1 MNVKNIER
9 NGNKATIVVEIDKEL
24 MESGVNKAYMKARK
38 QIMVPGFRK
47 GKAPRKMIEAMYGAH
62 VFYEDGLE
70 EIFPEVYQFAVLDQG
85 VKAIGRP
92 SLEDMQI
99 SEDNLVSLTLSTEV
113 YPEVT
118 LGQYKGLEIEKAAA
132 EVTDAQVQAELDRM
146 AQNVASSETVERAA
160 EMGDTANIDFEGF
173 DNGVAFEGGKG
184 EGFDLKLGSGQFVPG
199 FEEQVVGMTAGEEKD
214 INITFPE
221 DYKADLAGK
230 AVVFH
235 VKLNKVT
242 VTTLPELDDEFAK
255 DVSEFETL
263 EELKADIR
271 AKALENAEKQ
281 LQSAFENAAVEKAAE
296 MGDTANIDFEGFDNG
311 VPFDGGKGDNFDLKL
326 GSGQFVPGF
335 EEQVVGMTAGEEKD
349 INITFPE
356 NYTAELAGKAVV
368 FHVKLNK
375 VTVTTVP
382 ALDDEFAKDVSEF
395 ETLEELKADIRA
407 KALENAEK
415 QAKTAFE
422 NAAVEKAAEL
432 TTVDMPK
439 ALIESELDNQMERFA
454 YQLQMSGYSMEQ
466 YAKMMGGDVSTM
478 RNAFRPAAEK
488 QAKINVTLAKIVEVE
503 GITVSDED
511 MNAEFEALA
520 KQYELEVE
528 KVKEMVEAEEVKA
541 SLENR
546 KVVKLIVDS
555 ATAVAPKAE

>member
-1 MNVKNIER
+1 MNVKSIEK
-9 NGNKATIVVEIDKEL
+9 NGNQATIVVEIDKEL
-24 MESGVNKAYMKARK
+24 MEKGVNAAYMKARK
-38 QIMVPGFRK
+38 QIMIPGFRK

-70 EIFPEVYQFAVLDQG
+70 EIFPEVYQFAVIEQD

-92 SLEDMQI
+92 SLTDMDI
-99 SEDNLVSLTLSTEV
+99 NEENIVTLTLTTEV

-118 LGQYKGLEIEKAAA
+118 LGQYKGLEIEQAPV
-132 EVTDAQVQAELDRM
+132 EVSDAQVEAELNRM
-146 AQNVASSETVERAA
+146 AQNVASTET
-160 EMGDTANIDFEGF
+160 
-173 DNGVAFEGGKG
+173 
-184 EGFDLKLGSGQFVPG
+184 
-199 FEEQVVGMTAGEEKD
+199 
-214 INITFPE
+214 
-221 DYKADLAGK
+221 
-230 AVVFH
+230 
-235 VKLNKVT
+235 
-242 VTTLPELDDEFAK
+242 
-255 DVSEFETL
+255 
-263 EELKADIR
+263 
-271 AKALENAEKQ
+271 
-281 LQSAFENAAVEKAAE
+281 VEKAAE

-356 NYTAELAGKAVV
+356 NYTPELAGKPVV

-375 VTVTTVP
+375 VTVTNVP

-407 KALENAEK
+407 KALESAEK
-415 QAKTAFE
+415 QAASAFE

-432 TTVDMPK
+432 ATVDMPA

-454 YQLQMSGYSMEQ
+454 YQLQMSGYSMEA

-503 GITVSDED
+503 GITVSDEE
-511 MNAEFEALA
+511 MAAEFEALA

-528 KVKEMVEAEEVKA
+528 KVKEMVPAEEVKA

-546 KVVKLIVDS
+546 KVVKTIVDS
-555 ATAVAPKAE
+555 AVAVAPKAE